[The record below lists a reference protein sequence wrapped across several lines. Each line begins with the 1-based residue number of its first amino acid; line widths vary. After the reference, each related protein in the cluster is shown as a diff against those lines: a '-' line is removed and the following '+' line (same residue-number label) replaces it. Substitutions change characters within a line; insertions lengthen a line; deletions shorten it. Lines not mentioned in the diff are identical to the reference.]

1 MFDHLT
7 PLSTIDLVLAIVIG
21 LAIGLIAMAISQWV
35 DMRRQRAEMR
45 AKRNE
50 LLELRQARQ
59 KLERAVAY
67 MKEIQMP

>member
-1 MFDHLT
+1 MFDHLI

-59 KLERAVAY
+59 KLERAVEY